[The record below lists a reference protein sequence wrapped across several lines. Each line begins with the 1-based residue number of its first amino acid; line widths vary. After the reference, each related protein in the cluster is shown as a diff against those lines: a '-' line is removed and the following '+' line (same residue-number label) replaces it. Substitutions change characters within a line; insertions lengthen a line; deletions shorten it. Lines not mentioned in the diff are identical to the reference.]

1 MKNSTITPRIILELT
16 GSNWYSCLQ
25 VLKIAL
31 ESGGWIGALLV
42 VGENLE
48 LCQKL
53 AQAGSEI
60 VEMAQIA
67 IDSPNSDHLQGSS
80 ANAVRMTAQKLCEP
94 VPAIQLIT
102 LPGMEASVI
111 VLSTGF
117 NLWMQVEPVKTPDS
131 INATWRILLVFD
143 SQSIAELLA
152 HPAIAIAAPQC
163 SQLTAADLKNN
174 NSALKRL
181 WLQLLPLVLPASL
194 VIEEQE
200 KFYTFFAE
208 VDCAN
213 GCREA
218 EKHEGCSENTFK
230 FTLASQIPSVC
241 EFSISPLNSSSP
253 ALMLDPLFWESPTGI
268 LFECLDGGILRA
280 NPAFEKLTGY
290 TEAQLRR
297 LDCRS
302 ITHPEDFA
310 TEVRCIQQLIH
321 GSLQRQ
327 TLQKRF
333 ICRDGE
339 IIWTEVTMSAI
350 VTPEPEDSYLLVF
363 VKDLSSIQRAEQE
376 LQKRRQWES
385 LLSEIAATIR
395 STFDFPKI
403 LEIAVKRLRFALST
417 DRVVAYRLQP
427 DQSGI
432 CTAEAVDPAYPTI
445 WGQTFS
451 AETIPASYL
460 KAYCEGRLW
469 HVADIRAEGLSS
481 CHVQMLEA
489 IKVRSMMAVPIQRVD
504 EDLKPLQLRPLWGL
518 ILVHHCRTPRLWTA
532 DEQQLVQAVANQ
544 VAIAFEQSVRVQ
556 QLQVHAE
563 ELEERVKQR
572 TRSLER
578 SLQFE
583 QLIRN
588 LTKTLYRGDLEEDQM
603 LQAAV
608 EGLVQTLGV
617 AGCYASLFDR
627 QQLLLSVRC
636 EYFNNKI
643 ESFWPIL
650 SRQERTGNA
659 GREVGESGN
668 GQESNLPADLSLVGM
683 HLPLLNL
690 PENCRSAILGGK
702 SCYINN
708 SEKKLPLA
716 NRHTVLISPIWD
728 AQGLIGTICV
738 VPGAGLG
745 SVSTPRQLEADEMQL
760 VEQVSSQCAIAIL
773 QSRTWRRLQAQN
785 HELATLNRVKGEL
798 IANTSHELRT
808 PLTAILGFSGVLLQ
822 ECFGPLNVKQK
833 EYVDR
838 INSSGQHLL
847 EVINDILDLSR
858 IEAGR
863 LELELQVV
871 FIDEVVHTAIDFIRE
886 RVQEQGLTLEIE
898 VEPSL
903 EYFVA
908 DSRRL
913 KQMLLNLLSNAIK
926 FTPVGTVGLK
936 VYKSRLLLEGR
947 PIDRINF
954 LVWDTGIGIDPAEQ
968 GQLFSP
974 FSQID
979 SSLSRQYQGTGLG
992 LAIVRKLAEL
1002 HGGCITLDSGK
1013 GQGARFTLS
1022 LPLLSSSEAI

>member
-1 MKNSTITPRIILELT
+1 MKNSTIAPRIILELI
-16 GSNWYSCLQ
+16 GSNWHSCLQ

-67 IDSPNSDHLQGSS
+67 IDSLNSDHLQESTAKAG
-80 ANAVRMTAQKLCEP
+80 RMTAQKLCEK

-102 LPGMEASVI
+102 LPGVEASLV

-117 NLWMQVEPVKTPDS
+117 NLWMQVESIKTS
-131 INATWRILLVFD
+131 NSTNIAGRISLVFD
-143 SQSIAELLA
+143 SQRIAELLA
-152 HPAIAIAAPQC
+152 NPAIAIAAPQY

-174 NSALKRL
+174 NSTLKQL
-181 WLQLLPLVLPASL
+181 WLQLLPLVQSASL
-194 VIEEQE
+194 VIEEPE
-200 KFYTFFAE
+200 KFYSFFREA
-208 VDCAN
+208 DCAKP
-213 GCREA
+213 CRGS
-218 EKHEGCSENTFK
+218 EKHEGWSENTFK
-230 FTLASQIPSVC
+230 FTAVSQMPSIC

-253 ALMLDPLFWESPTGI
+253 AVMLDPLFWDSPTGI
-268 LFECLDGGILRA
+268 LFESLDGGILRA

-290 TEAQLRR
+290 AEAQLRR

-302 ITHPEDFA
+302 ISHPEDFA
-310 TEVRCIQQLIH
+310 AEVRCIQQLMH

-333 ICRDGE
+333 ICRDGG
-339 IIWTEVTMSAI
+339 IIWTEITISHIAS
-350 VTPEPEDSYLLVF
+350 PEAEDSYLLVF

-403 LEIAVKRLRFALST
+403 LEIAVRQLRFALST

-445 WGQTFS
+445 WGQSFS
-451 AETIPASYL
+451 AETIPATYL

-469 HVADIRAEGLSS
+469 HVADIHAEGLSS

-489 IKVRSMMAVPIQRVD
+489 MKVRSMMAVPIQRVD

-588 LTKTLYRGDLEEDQM
+588 LAKTLYRGDLEEDRM

-617 AGCYASLFDR
+617 EGCYATLFDR
-627 QQLLLSVRC
+627 HQVLLEVVC
-636 EYFNNKI
+636 QYFQKGI
-643 ESFWPIL
+643 ESSWPIL
-650 SRQERTGNA
+650 SRP
-659 GREVGESGN
+659 
-668 GQESNLPADLSLVGM
+668 ESNLPPPASLVGM
-683 HLPLLNL
+683 RLPMQNL
-690 PENCRSAILGGK
+690 PENCRSDILAGK
-702 SCYINN
+702 SFYIANPD
-708 SEKKLPLA
+708 EKLALA
-716 NRHTVLISPIWD
+716 NRHPVLISPIWD

-738 VPGAGLG
+738 VPGVGLE
-745 SVSTPRQLEADEMQL
+745 SVSRLCQLEADEIQL
-760 VEQVSSQCAIAIL
+760 VEQVASQCAIAIF

-785 HELATLNRVKGEL
+785 HELTTLNRVKGEL

-863 LELELQVV
+863 LELEPQIV
-871 FIDEVVHTAIDFIRE
+871 FIAEVVQSAIDLVRE
-886 RVQEQGLTLEIE
+886 QALEQGLILEVE

-947 PIDRINF
+947 PTDRINF

-992 LAIVRKLAEL
+992 LAIARKLAEL
-1002 HGGCITLDSGK
+1002 HGGSITLESCK
-1013 GQGARFTLS
+1013 GQGASFTLS
-1022 LPLLSSSEAI
+1022 LPL

>member
-1 MKNSTITPRIILELT
+1 MKNWTIPPPIILELT

-25 VLKIAL
+25 V
-31 ESGGWIGALLV
+31 
-42 VGENLE
+42 
-48 LCQKL
+48 
-53 AQAGSEI
+53 
-60 VEMAQIA
+60 
-67 IDSPNSDHLQGSS
+67 
-80 ANAVRMTAQKLCEP
+80 
-94 VPAIQLIT
+94 
-102 LPGMEASVI
+102 
-111 VLSTGF
+111 
-117 NLWMQVEPVKTPDS
+117 
-131 INATWRILLVFD
+131 
-143 SQSIAELLA
+143 
-152 HPAIAIAAPQC
+152 
-163 SQLTAADLKNN
+163 
-174 NSALKRL
+174 
-181 WLQLLPLVLPASL
+181 PAS
-194 VIEEQE
+194 QM
-200 KFYTFFAE
+200 
-208 VDCAN
+208 
-213 GCREA
+213 
-218 EKHEGCSENTFK
+218 
-230 FTLASQIPSVC
+230 PSVC

-268 LFECLDGGILRA
+268 IIESLDGGILRA

-290 TEAQLRR
+290 AEAQLRR

-310 TEVRCIQQLIH
+310 TEVRCIQQLMH
-321 GSLQRQ
+321 GTLQRQ

-333 ICRDGE
+333 ICRDGGT
-339 IIWTEVTMSAI
+339 IWTEVTMSAI
-350 VTPEPEDSYLLVF
+350 VSPEAEDGYLLVF
-363 VKDLSSIQRAEQE
+363 VKDISSIQRVEQE

-403 LEIAVKRLRFALST
+403 LEIAVRQLRFALST

-451 AETIPASYL
+451 AETIPSSYL

-489 IKVRSMMAVPIQRVD
+489 MKVRSMMAVPIQRVD
-504 EDLKPLQLRPLWGL
+504 EDLKPLQSRPLWGL

-532 DEQQLVQAVANQ
+532 DELQLVQAVANQ

-572 TRSLER
+572 TRSLVR

-588 LTKTLYRGDLEEDQM
+588 LTKTLYRGDLEEEQM

-617 AGCYASLFDR
+617 EGCYATLFDR
-627 QQLLLSVRC
+627 HQVLLEVLC
-636 EYFNNKI
+636 EYFPKGI
-643 ESFWPIL
+643 ESSWPIL
-650 SRQERTGNA
+650 Y
-659 GREVGESGN
+659 
-668 GQESNLPADLSLVGM
+668 GQESNLPPAASLVGM
-683 HLPLLNL
+683 RLPMQNL
-690 PENCRSAILGGK
+690 PENCRSAILAGQ
-702 SCYINN
+702 SCYIANPE
-708 SEKKLPLA
+708 EKLHLA

-745 SVSTPRQLEADEMQL
+745 SVSRPRQLEADEIKL
-760 VEQVSSQCAIAIL
+760 VEQVASQCAIAIL

-822 ECFGPLNVKQK
+822 ECFGPLNLKQK
-833 EYVDR
+833 EYIDR

-871 FIDEVVHTAIDFIRE
+871 FIDEVVQSAIDLIRE
-886 RVQEQGLTLEIE
+886 RVQEQSLTLEVE

-913 KQMLLNLLSNAIK
+913 KQILLNLLSNAIK

-992 LAIVRKLAEL
+992 LAIARKLAEL
-1002 HGGCITLDSGK
+1002 HGGCITLESSK